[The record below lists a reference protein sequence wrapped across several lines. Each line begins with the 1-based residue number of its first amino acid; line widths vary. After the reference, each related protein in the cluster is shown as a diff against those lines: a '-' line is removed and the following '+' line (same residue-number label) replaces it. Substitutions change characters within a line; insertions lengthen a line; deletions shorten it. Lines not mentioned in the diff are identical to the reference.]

1 MKENI
6 KKFDRAIDVV
16 NMNGVSF
23 DWVENIPQLSLYKD
37 NEKYLLKKRS
47 IGFIAQQ
54 VEKYFPEIVWED
66 KFGYNSLQ
74 YELLVTLGVS
84 FVKENQKRMDVLK
97 TSLTELEEKLR
108 G

>member
-66 KFGYNSLQ
+66 KFGYKSLQ